1 MIEDLQ
7 SLTSDS
13 SVLGSTEV
21 TVSVAVL
28 MNTTNELKDNISV
41 RNIINFLSF
50 TVYYS

>member
-21 TVSVAVL
+21 AVSVAVL

-41 RNIINFLSF
+41 RNIINF
-50 TVYYS
+50 